1 MIIHLEN
8 MTIKIRKNV
17 FETNSSST
25 HSMVIVPDDGN
36 TYYIYNYDNEVIG
49 EEEAKEILLNIIYD
63 FNRENPLT
71 EILVPKEASF
81 KEIKESMKEHPKYD
95 FFMNNWEPPL
105 TIDEWFDRAHDRYL
119 ETDTTWHTTPSGDK
133 INIYTA
139 FGNDY

>member
-1 MIIHLEN
+1 M
-8 MTIKIRKNV
+8 MIKIRKNV

-25 HSMVIVPDDGN
+25 HSMVIVPDDGKN
-36 TYYIYNYDNEVIG
+36 YYIYNYDNEVLG
-49 EEEAKEILLNIIYD
+49 EEEAKEILLNIIDD
-63 FNRENPLT
+63 FNRKNPLD
-71 EILVPKEASF
+71 EILVPKEGSF
-81 KEIKESMKEHPKYD
+81 EEIKTSMKEHPKYN
-95 FFMNNWEPPL
+95 FFMNNWESPL

>member
-1 MIIHLEN
+1 MD
-8 MTIKIRKNV
+8 IKIRKNV

-25 HSMVIVPDDGN
+25 HSMVIVPDDGKN
-36 TYYIYNYDNEVIG
+36 YYIYDYDNEVLD
-49 EEEAKEILLNIIYD
+49 EEEAKEILLNIIDD
-63 FNRENPLT
+63 FNRENPL
-71 EILVPKEASF
+71 VPKEGSF
-81 KEIKESMKEHPKYD
+81 EEIKTSMKEHPEYN
-95 FFMNNWEPPL
+95 FFMNHWEPPL

>member
-1 MIIHLEN
+1 MTHLEY
-8 MTIKIRKNV
+8 MDIKIRKNV

-25 HSMVIVPDDGN
+25 HSMVIVPDDGK
-36 TYYIYNYDNEVIG
+36 TYYVYDYDEVIG
-49 EEEAKEILLNIIYD
+49 EEKAKEILLNIIYD
-63 FNRENPLT
+63 FNRENPLN

-95 FFMNNWEPPL
+95 FFMDHWEPPL